1 MNMPQHVVI
10 IGGGLA
16 GMSAASA
23 LASRE
28 LRVTLLEARPRWG
41 GRASSITDR
50 ETGETIDNCQH
61 VSMGCCTNFSHF
73 CRATGIDAFLQ
84 KQPALH
90 FVGPDGAIHDFSAGW
105 LPAPLHLLPAFG
117 RLSYLSRN
125 DVKQIR
131 TGLRALCRE
140 RETNNGES
148 FAGWLQRHNQGD
160 AVVERFWRVV
170 LVSALSE
177 SLDRIDIQ
185 HARKVFVD
193 GFLANRHGWE
203 VSTPTV
209 PLGEFYG
216 QRLADWFARQG
227 ATLRLQAGVKRL
239 LLDDGRIAAVEL
251 RDGERMTGDHFVLA
265 VPQYAVRALLP
276 DALASDSYFANL
288 DRIETAPI
296 SSVHLWFDRP
306 ITELPHA
313 VFVERI
319 SQWLFNRSVLG
330 GQAFQPDLNVQDDS
344 SMQGPPGQAGKP
356 DLRYYQVVISASR
369 ELLQR
374 PQAGVIAAVV
384 GELKSVWPAARD
396 AALVHS
402 RLITEHKAVF
412 SPTPGIDAL
421 RPPQQSRVANLQL
434 AGDWTATGWPATM
447 EGAVRSGYLAAENV
461 LRQLGREERVLQPDL
476 PTALLSRLL
485 LGL

>member
-1 MNMPQHVVI
+1 MPQRVVI
-10 IGGGLA
+10 VGGGLA
-16 GMSAASA
+16 GLAAASA
-23 LASRE
+23 LALRG
-28 LRVTLLEARPRWG
+28 LRVTLLESRPRWG

-61 VSMGCCTNFSHF
+61 VSMGCCTNFLQF
-73 CRATGIDAFLQ
+73 CRSTGIDEFLQ
-84 KQPALH
+84 KQDALH
-90 FVGPDGAIHDFSAGW
+90 FVGPDGAIHRFAAGW

-117 RLSYLSRN
+117 KLAYLSRR

-131 TGLRALCRE
+131 AGLRALCRE
-140 RETNNGES
+140 RESSNGQS
-148 FAGWLQRHNQGD
+148 FADWLQRHNQENN
-160 AVVERFWRVV
+160 VVERFWRVV

-177 SLDRIDIQ
+177 SLDRIDVH

-216 QRLADWFARQG
+216 QRLADWFARHG
-227 ATLRLQAGVKRL
+227 ATLRLQAGAKRL
-239 LLDDGRIAAVEL
+239 LLEGGRIAAVEL
-251 RDGERMTGDHFVLA
+251 RDGERVPGDHFVLA
-265 VPQYAVRALLP
+265 VPHFAVPSLIP
-276 DALASDSYFANL
+276 DALAGDPFLANL

-306 ITELPHA
+306 ITDLPHA

-319 SQWLFNRSVLG
+319 SQWMFNRSALQSRSGRAV
-330 GQAFQPDLNVQDDS
+330 
-344 SMQGPPGQAGKP
+344 
-356 DLRYYQVVISASR
+356 RTCYQVVISASR
-369 ELLQR
+369 EVLQR
-374 PQAGVIAAVV
+374 PQNEVIAAVV
-384 GELKSVWPAARD
+384 AELADVWPAAKQ

-402 RLITEHKAVF
+402 RMITEHKAVF
-412 SPTPGIDAL
+412 SVTPGIDAL
-421 RPPQQSRVANLQL
+421 RPPQQSPIANLQL

-447 EGAVRSGYLAAENV
+447 EGAARSGYLAAENV
-461 LRQLGREERVLQPDL
+461 LRQLGRGERVVRPDL
-476 PTALLSRLL
+476 PTAFLSRLL

>member
-1 MNMPQHVVI
+1 MPQHVVI

-16 GMSAASA
+16 GLAAAAA
-23 LASRE
+23 LCSRG
-28 LRVTLLEARPRWG
+28 LAVTLLEARPRWG

-61 VSMGCCTNFSHF
+61 VSMGCCTNFRHF
-73 CRATGIDAFLQ
+73 CGETGIDAFLQ

-90 FVGPDGAIHDFSAGW
+90 FVGPDGAIHDFQAGR

-117 RLSYLSRN
+117 KLSYLART

-131 TGLRALCRE
+131 AGLRALCRE
-140 RETNNGES
+140 RETRDGES

-160 AVVERFWRVV
+160 VAVERFWRVV

-177 SLDRIDIQ
+177 SLDRIDVH

-193 GFLANRHGWE
+193 GFLANRRGWE
-203 VSTPTV
+203 VTTPTV

-216 QRLADWFARQG
+216 RRLADWFARHA
-227 ATLRLQAGVKRL
+227 ATLRLQRGVKRL
-239 LLDDGRIAAVEL
+239 ALDDGRVDAVEL
-251 RDGERMTGDHFVLA
+251 RDGERISGGQFVLA
-265 VPQYAVRALLP
+265 VPQYAVRPLLP
-276 DALASDSYFANL
+276 DSLAGDPFFANL

-313 VFVERI
+313 VFVDRI
-319 SQWLFNRSVLG
+319 SQWMFNRSALSRSGRAV
-330 GQAFQPDLNVQDDS
+330 
-344 SMQGPPGQAGKP
+344 
-356 DLRYYQVVISASR
+356 RTYYQVVISASH
-369 ELLQR
+369 EVLQR
-374 PQAGVIAAVV
+374 PQSEVIADVV
-384 GELKSVWPAARD
+384 NELQSVWPAAKT
-396 AALVHS
+396 AELVHS

-412 SPTPGIDAL
+412 SVTPGIDAL
-421 RPPQQSRVANLQL
+421 RPPQQSPVANLQL

-461 LRQLGREERVLQPDL
+461 LRQLGRPERVLQPDL
-476 PTALLSRLL
+476 PTAFLSRLL